1 MRVPEQKVE
10 LEIQRES
17 LRHPRLQRRNRRGT
31 EVRLRHRDGPT
42 LVWEGLSYSV
52 RHLRVL
58 KPVLDQVGMAVD
70 IRVVTDP
77 FVPRLGSHYFRTPT
91 GRILRR
97 TFPHFDLRP
106 WARQTMPPLVTE
118 CDIAVIPIDLAD
130 PVAKAKPE
138 NKLMLLWRLGMP
150 VITSATS
157 CLSTLHAG
165 GWSRLGVRVDQ

>member
-1 MRVPEQKVE
+1 MTRELARPVFNYRTAIEAMCRRADAVICGSPEQKVE
-10 LEIQRES
+10 LERYNERVYDILDFNEEIGGEPKS
-17 LRHPRLQRRNRRGT
+17 DFAI
-31 EVRLRHRDGPT
+31 RDRPT

-52 RHLRVL
+52 KHLRVL

-118 CDIAVIPIDLAD
+118 CDIAVIPIDLQT
-130 PVAKAKPE
+130 
-138 NKLMLLWRLGMP
+138 LLPRRNRR
-150 VITSATS
+150 TN
-157 CLSTLHAG
+157 
-165 GWSRLGVRVDQ
+165 